1 MSLFK
6 KSFFEHDDS
15 DGKQQ
20 TQLVLW
26 KNPILFLPLDIWHS
40 GFLSKF
46 QLSDIY
52 LAGIITTV
60 SQQEES
66 HK

>member
-1 MSLFK
+1 MTILMGSNKLNLC
-6 KSFFEHDDS
+6 FEKIPFCFSHWTFD
-15 DGKQQ
+15 
-20 TQLVLW
+20 T
-26 KNPILFLPLDIWHS
+26 